1 MTALAYAN
9 DDDVTNVANPLDLV
23 EQVISANEWIFDR
36 RSESDLAA
44 EAQGKW
50 CDYGLYFCWS
60 DEISVMHVSA
70 AFDMKAP
77 PKQRGALYELLAKAN
92 ERLWIGHFGMDEET
106 GMPVYRHAMLLRG
119 TPSAASE
126 SIEDL
131 IDIAISEC
139 ERFFPAFQ
147 FVIWGGKSADEALEA
162 AMLECVGEA

>member
-1 MTALAYAN
+1 MPSLAHVE
-9 DDDVTNVANPLDLV
+9 DDVITGSNPLDLV

-60 DEISVMHVSA
+60 DEISIMHFTA
-70 AFDMKAP
+70 TFDMKAP
-77 PKQRGALYELLAKAN
+77 VKQRGTLYELLAKAN
-92 ERLWIGHFGMDEET
+92 ERLWIGHFGMDEDT

-119 TPSAASE
+119 APTAAAE

-131 IDIAISEC
+131 IDIAITEC
-139 ERFFPAFQ
+139 ERFFPSFQ
-147 FVIWGGKSADEALEA
+147 FVLWGGKSADEALEA
-162 AMLECVGEA
+162 AMLECAGEA